1 MAHFRQSVAS
11 AGLVVSLLLLV
22 GCLPGYTV
30 EERYPEPAE
39 LTLTGTLA
47 GVRSQ
52 AEECVWL
59 IDRARTKFHLILPTG
74 WSVAYGPVRLT
85 DPAGVLF
92 AKDGDLL
99 RVFGPNVVGETTC
112 SSRPP
117 FIVER
122 IEKL

>member
-1 MAHFRQSVAS
+1 MAHVRQSVAS
-11 AGLVVSLLLLV
+11 AGLVVTMLLLV
-22 GCLPGYTV
+22 GCVPGYPV
-30 EERYPEPAE
+30 EETYPEPAE
-39 LTLTGTLA
+39 LTVIGTLA

-59 IDRARTKFHLILPTG
+59 IDRARTKFHLVLPAG
-74 WSVAYGPVRLT
+74 WSVTYGPVRLT

-92 AKDGDLL
+92 ARDGDLL
-99 RVFGPNVVGETTC
+99 RVSGPTVVGESAC
-112 SSRPP
+112 SSQPP

>member
-1 MAHFRQSVAS
+1 MAHFRQSVAR
-11 AGLVVSLLLLV
+11 ADLVVSLLLV
-22 GCLPGYTV
+22 GCVPGYTV
-30 EERYPEPAE
+30 VETYPEPAE

-52 AEECVWL
+52 AEECLWL
-59 IDRARTKFHLILPTG
+59 IDRRRTKFHLVLPAG

-99 RVFGPNVVGETTC
+99 RVFGPNVVGETVC

>member
-11 AGLVVSLLLLV
+11 AGLVVSLLLV
-22 GCLPGYTV
+22 GCVPGYTV
-30 EERYPEPAE
+30 EETYPEPAE

-52 AEECVWL
+52 AEECLWL
-59 IDRARTKFHLILPTG
+59 IDRARTKFHLVLPTG
-74 WSVAYGPVRLT
+74 WSVAYGPVQLT
-85 DPAGVLF
+85 DPAGALF

-99 RVFGPNVVGETTC
+99 RVSGPTVIGESSC

-122 IEKL
+122 IERL

>member
-11 AGLVVSLLLLV
+11 AGLVVPLLLLV
-22 GCLPGYTV
+22 GCVPGHFVV
-30 EERYPEPAE
+30 ETYPEPAE
-39 LTLTGTLA
+39 LTLIGTLA

-52 AEECVWL
+52 TEECLWL
-59 IDRARTKFHLILPTG
+59 IDRALTKFDLVLPTG
-74 WSVAYGPVRLT
+74 WSIAYGPVRVT

-99 RVFGPNVVGETTC
+99 RVSGPTVIGESSC
-112 SSRPP
+112 SSQPP

-122 IEKL
+122 IQKL

>member
-1 MAHFRQSVAS
+1 MAHFRQSAAR
-11 AGLVVSLLLLV
+11 AGLLVYVLLV
-22 GCLPGYTV
+22 GCVPGYTV

-52 AEECVWL
+52 AEECLWL
-59 IDRARTKFHLILPTG
+59 IDRTRTKFHLVLPTG

-99 RVFGPNVVGETTC
+99 RVSGPSVVGETAC